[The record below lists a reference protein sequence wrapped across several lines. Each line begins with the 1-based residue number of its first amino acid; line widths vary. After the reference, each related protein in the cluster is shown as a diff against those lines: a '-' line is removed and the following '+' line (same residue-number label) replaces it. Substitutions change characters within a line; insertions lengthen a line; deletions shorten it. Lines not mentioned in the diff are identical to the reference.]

1 MSQTM
6 NAVLRKQ
13 MLVGSLM
20 LISLLGVGSA
30 SVWSKDRDKPETISA
45 TAMGTE
51 TQLGK
56 EFSITLNIYE
66 YSTPADKQILL
77 AAFQNGK
84 NEGLY
89 NALTKMKSVGHI
101 AVTGTLGF
109 DVSYIEMTP
118 TPNGRRIRFVTNRL
132 LRFGELYWDRRS
144 LEYNLTAGELDLI
157 DGEKNKGTG
166 IFYPA
171 AQLEMDKQGGLQIN
185 TLGFPWKLIDIL
197 DWQGTPSE
205 N

>member
-1 MSQTM
+1 MLKLKNSGLKRR
-6 NAVLRKQ
+6 AVAFGLV
-13 MLVGSLM
+13 LVG
-20 LISLLGVGSA
+20 LLGLGAPSA
-30 SVWSKDRDKPETISA
+30 WSKDRDKSETISA

-51 TQLGK
+51 TQLGRQ
-56 EFSITLNIYE
+56 FSITLNIYE
-66 YSTPADKQILL
+66 YSTPADKQILID
-77 AAFQNGK
+77 AFQNGK

-132 LRFGELYWDRRS
+132 LRFGEVYWDRRS
-144 LEYNLTAGELDLI
+144 AEYNLTAGELELI
-157 DGEKNKGTG
+157 NGEKDKGSG
-166 IFYPA
+166 VFYPA
-171 AQLEMDKQGGLQIN
+171 AQLEMNKQGGLQIN
-185 TLGFPWKLIDIL
+185 TLGFPWKLTNII
-197 DWQGTPSE
+197 DWQGTPGE